1 MLKNLSGA
9 DIEFIQRSIRYAHK
23 NKELSHRDK
32 NRAEYLIEN
41 LKKDESIKIATALV
55 ESYQKIERY
64 IRNKELH

>member
-41 LKKDESIKIATALV
+41 LKKDESIEIATALV

>member
-9 DIEFIQRSIRYAHK
+9 DIEFIQRCIRYANK

-32 NRAEYLIEN
+32 NRSEYLIKN
-41 LKKDESIKIATALV
+41 LKKDESIEIATALV

-64 IRNKELH
+64 IHEKELH